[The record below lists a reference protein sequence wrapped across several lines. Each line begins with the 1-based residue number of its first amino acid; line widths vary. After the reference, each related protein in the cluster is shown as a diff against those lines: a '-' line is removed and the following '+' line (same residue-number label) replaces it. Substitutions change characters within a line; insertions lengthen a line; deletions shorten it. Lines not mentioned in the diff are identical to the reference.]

1 MNVPLTPD
9 LEQFVQS
16 QVESGKYTSPEDVM
30 IAALKIL
37 VTQEHQDIDST
48 ETSSHEKTP
57 EELGWPSGFFE
68 QTAGCLQDDPLVRYP
83 QGEYEQRETLA

>member
-9 LEQFVQS
+9 LEQFILFL
-16 QVESGKYTSPEDVM
+16 VESGKYTSPEEVM
-30 IAALKIL
+30 IAALKML
-37 VTQEHQDIDST
+37 ATQEHLNLDST
-48 ETSSHEKTP
+48 SSTPQAKTP

-68 QTAGCLQDDPLVRYP
+68 QTAGCLQDNPLVRYP